1 MPLLSETLPL
11 FNAVI
16 LAKGKTANYADWATR
31 IMRVVIR
38 DIDDLRVHDIS
49 KETMIL
55 YLVELRKRLKKT
67 SFDSYKRGMKVY
79 FEWSSSHYD
88 FVNPLEDIPYPAT
101 HQVDNLDMQVST
113 YRKMWAIAN
122 VRNRAVLAMALSSMA
137 RAKELLQLNLTK
149 VNVISRTQLIIGK
162 GQKSRNIY
170 WDAFAWEHVEKWIAT
185 RPYKSDWIFTKAN
198 EPEPLTYWGL
208 REAFRRMSVI
218 AEISDDEKCNL
229 HSIRNLG
236 AVESA
241 KKGMSMPE
249 LSQRLGH
256 SVSEVTK
263 RYARYRP
270 STMKAQSEK
279 FDIIRGVLD
288 D

>member
-1 MPLLSETLPL
+1 MTKISETLDL

-16 LAKGKTANYADWATR
+16 LAKGKTENYADWATR
-31 IMRVVIR
+31 IMRVVIK
-38 DIDDLRVHDIS
+38 DIDDLDVHSIS
-49 KETMIL
+49 KETMIM
-55 YLVELRKRLKKT
+55 YLVELRKRLKRT
-67 SFDSYKRGMKVY
+67 SFDSYKRAMKVY
-79 FEWSSSHYD
+79 FEWSSNHYS
-88 FVNPLEDIPYPAT
+88 FTNPLEDIPYPAT
-101 HQVDNLDMQVST
+101 HQVDNLDMQVVT
-113 YRKMWAIAN
+113 YRKMWEVAN
-122 VRNRAVLAMALSSMA
+122 VRNRAILAMALSSMA

-149 VNVISRTQLIIGK
+149 VNTITRTQLIIGK

-185 RPYKSDWIFTKAN
+185 RPYQSDWIITKAK

-208 REAFRRMSVI
+208 RQAFRRMATI
-218 AEISDDEKCNL
+218 ATISDDEKCNL

-263 RYARYRP
+263 RYARFRP
-270 STMKAQSEK
+270 STMKQQSEK
-279 FDIIRGVLD
+279 YDLIRGVLGE
-288 D
+288 